1 MLGRLVLLAQSIL
14 GTEVTEELH
23 KVLTNVAE
31 HSIRLLDLTI
41 SRLYVEMDEQ
51 TSFDNLFLIILYM
64 SKLILYA
71 SVYEM

>member
-23 KVLTNVAE
+23 EVLTNVAE
-31 HSIRLLDLTI
+31 HSIRLHDLTI

-51 TSFDNLFLIILYM
+51 TSLENCF
-64 SKLILYA
+64 
-71 SVYEM
+71 

>member
-14 GTEVTEELH
+14 GTVVTEELH
-23 KVLTNVAE
+23 KVSTNVSE

-51 TSFDNLFLIILYM
+51 TSLDNLFLIILYM
-64 SKLILYA
+64 FN
-71 SVYEM
+71 

>member
-23 KVLTNVAE
+23 KVSTNDSE

-41 SRLYVEMDEQ
+41 SRLYVEMDAV
-51 TSFDNLFLIILYM
+51 S
-64 SKLILYA
+64 
-71 SVYEM
+71 